1 VALILEFTQ
10 HAFARMTERRVRPS
24 EVRAVLE
31 ASDIIEDYPGDTPYP
46 SALYLGIVGGRP
58 IHVVAAKEPV
68 SGKTI
73 VITLYEPAP
82 ARWDA
87 TFRRRK

>member
-1 VALILEFTQ
+1 MILEFTQ
-10 HAFARMTERRVRPS
+10 HAFTRMTERRIRPS
-24 EVRAVLE
+24 EVRSVLE
-31 ASDIIEDYPGDTPYP
+31 ASEMIEDYP
-46 SALYLGIVGGRP
+46 SALYLGIVEGRP
-58 IHVVAAKEPV
+58 IHVVASKDPA

-87 TFRRRK
+87 TFRKRK